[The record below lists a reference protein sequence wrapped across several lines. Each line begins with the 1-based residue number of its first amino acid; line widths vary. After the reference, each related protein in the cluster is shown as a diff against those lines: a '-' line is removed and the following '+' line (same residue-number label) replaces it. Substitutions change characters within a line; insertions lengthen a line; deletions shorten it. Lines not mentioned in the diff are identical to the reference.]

1 MKALFVMASVAAV
14 VAVSPVLAQEKMDKM
29 MDKMSMNCT
38 DADMAA
44 METKMKGMMDADK
57 QKMAMGEMDMA
68 KKMMAN
74 KDMDGCKMHMNKAM
88 DSMDM
93 MKK

>member
-1 MKALFVMASVAAV
+1 MKALFAMASVAAM
-14 VAVSPVLAQEKMDKM
+14 VAVSPGLAQEKMDKM
-29 MDKMSMNCT
+29 MDKMESMNCT

-44 METKMKGMMDADK
+44 MDTKMKSMTDADK

-74 KDMDGCKMHMNKAM
+74 KDAHE
-88 DSMDM
+88 
-93 MKK
+93 

>member
-1 MKALFVMASVAAV
+1 MLKTLVLALSLLGFLSAGSAVAEDKMASM
-14 VAVSPVLAQEKMDKM
+14 K
-29 MDKMSMNCT
+29 CT
-38 DADMAA
+38 DADMAT
-44 METKMKGMMDADK
+44 METKMKGMMDTDK

-74 KDMDGCKMHMNKAM
+74 KDMDGCQIHMNKAM

>member
-1 MKALFVMASVAAV
+1 MYRKYVLVGALV
-14 VAVSPVLAQEKMDKM
+14 VAFATPAFAEDKM
-29 MDKMSMNCT
+29 ESMNCT

-44 METKMKGMMDADK
+44 METKMKSMMDADK

-68 KKMMAN
+68 KKMRAN

>member
-1 MKALFVMASVAAV
+1 MLKTLVLALSLVGLLSVGAAV
-14 VAVSPVLAQEKMDKM
+14 AEDK

-44 METKMKGMMDADK
+44 MDTKMKSMTDADK

-68 KKMMAN
+68 KKMMAS

>member
-1 MKALFVMASVAAV
+1 MYRKYALVGALV
-14 VAVSPVLAQEKMDKM
+14 VAFATPAFAEDKMDKM
-29 MDKMSMNCT
+29 GSMNCT
-38 DADMAA
+38 EADMAA
-44 METKMKGMMDADK
+44 METKMKSMTDADK
-57 QKMAMGEMDMA
+57 QKMAMDEMDMA

>member
-1 MKALFVMASVAAV
+1 MYRKYALVGALV
-14 VAVSPVLAQEKMDKM
+14 VAFATPAFAEDKM
-29 MDKMSMNCT
+29 ESMNGT

-44 METKMKGMMDADK
+44 METKMKSMTDADK

-88 DSMDM
+88 ESMGM
-93 MKK
+93 MNK

>member
-1 MKALFVMASVAAV
+1 MYRKYVLIGALV
-14 VAVSPVLAQEKMDKM
+14 VAFATPAFAEDKTDKM
-29 MDKMSMNCT
+29 ESMNCT

-44 METKMKGMMDADK
+44 MDTKMKNIADVDK